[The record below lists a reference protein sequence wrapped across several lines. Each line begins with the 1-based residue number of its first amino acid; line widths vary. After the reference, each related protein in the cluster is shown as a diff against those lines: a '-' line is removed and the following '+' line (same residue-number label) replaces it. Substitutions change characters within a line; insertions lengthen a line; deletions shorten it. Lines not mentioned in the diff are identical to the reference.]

1 MDKVDPVCAH
11 LFVHRHTPVVHLP
24 QRPFWRPATYTNEV
38 RLNRA
43 WIELSNAVSRF
54 SLSFSCAEL
63 LNAKLDPIF
72 VHFFGRTCQHAFVR
86 VDGGGT
92 LPGWG
97 LI

>member
-1 MDKVDPVCAH
+1 M
-11 LFVHRHTPVVHLP
+11 RS
-24 QRPFWRPATYTNEV
+24 TYAVEV
-38 RLNRA
+38 RLNWA
-43 WIELSNAVSRF
+43 WIELSNAVYCI
-54 SLSFSCAEL
+54 SLSFFCAEL